1 MKNTY
6 TLFALRLDD
15 IDKTAFCSDL
25 FSSLSFEPT
34 VKIFNDIVQ
43 EWVSK
48 ENINKY
54 EVSPILMAIRMLW
67 KSEPTLS
74 DHWKEAIQ
82 RLIALGQDLQK
93 SSFDGGTL
101 LDEIMGI
108 VDRPFDSLYLGDAW
122 LDILRRCNVDVAEY
136 LRNERTHHSIESRP
150 SPLLSHRRFD
160 HERYLV
166 ILEEI
171 LRVSWDWFIDPEGKA
186 FDVLEEF
193 KNFGPATHNIF
204 SDYRCPESTENWPF
218 IYPGWQHCAK
228 KVAWVDDEYEYNKQ
242 RRTFKLFEDRFERHR
257 YKKAMKL
264 TRVRGTH
271 KGHTMPGSWID

>member
-1 MKNTY
+1 LKDTY
-6 TLFALRLDD
+6 ILFSSRLED

-34 VKIFNDIVQ
+34 VKIFNDIVH

-67 KSEPTLS
+67 KSESTLS
-74 DHWKEAIQ
+74 DHWQEAIQ

-93 SSFDGGTL
+93 SSLNGGTL
-101 LDEIMGI
+101 LDDIMGI

-122 LDILRRCNVDVAEY
+122 LDILRRCDVDVAEY
-136 LRNERTHHSIESRP
+136 LRNERVHHSIDSRT

-166 ILEEI
+166 ISEEI
-171 LRVSWDWFIDPEGKA
+171 PRVSWEWFIDPEGKA

-204 SDYRCPESTENWPF
+204 SDYRCPERTENWPF

-228 KVAWVDDEYEYNKQ
+228 KVAWVEDEYEYNKQ

-257 YKKAMKL
+257 YKKATKL
-264 TRVRGTH
+264 TRVRGIH
-271 KGHTMPGSWID
+271 KGPKMPGAWID